1 MRLGMLKARTLCR
14 ALGLERRNR
23 AEWVGVERVEGGK
36 LYGPPMKPKAV
47 ILLILSMNL

>member
-1 MRLGMLKARTLCR
+1 MSKPRTLCR

-23 AEWVGVERVEGGK
+23 AKRIGVERVGGGK

-47 ILLILSMNL
+47 HF